1 MDEQVRP
8 QDDLFGYV
16 NGRWLAETEIPS
28 DRSSWGPFVQLADVA
43 EEQVRQIIEDLAA
56 GDRQSMSEDARKI
69 GDLYASF
76 MDTDHIERKG
86 LRPVRP
92 LLDAVAGLRGV
103 RALAAVLGE
112 FERIGGHGLFGSYV
126 STDDRNS
133 DRFLFHLGQ
142 GGLGL
147 PDESYYREEKFAEV
161 REKYVAYL
169 TTLLTRAEIP
179 DAEAA
184 ARTVLA
190 IDTKLAAG
198 HWERAETRDVQKT
211 YNLRTAEQLKELCP
225 SFDWDA
231 YVTNLGGSDETI
243 AEVCVRQPS
252 FFSHLARVLDEVPV
266 EDWRCWMHTRVL
278 RSAAAYLTEDLVETN
293 FDFYGRTLN
302 GTPELR
308 VRWKRGVALV
318 EGAIGEAVGREYVAR
333 HFPPRS
339 KALMDELVGNL
350 LAAYRQSISRLDW
363 MTDETKD
370 RAFQKLDRF

>member
-1 MDEQVRP
+1 MNPDIRP
-8 QDDLFGYV
+8 QDDLFGHV
-16 NGRWLAETEIPS
+16 NGRWLDETEIPS

-43 EEQVRQIIEDLAA
+43 EEQVHAIIEDLA
-56 GDRQSMSEDARKI
+56 GRVTRGEDVDEDGRKI
-69 GDLYASF
+69 GDLFASF
-76 MDTDHIERKG
+76 MDTAGIERKG
-86 LRPVRP
+86 LGPVRP
-92 LLDAVAGLRGV
+92 LVDAVASLRDV
-103 RALAAVLGE
+103 RDLAAFLGE

-133 DRFLFHLGQ
+133 ERYLFHLGQ

-190 IDTKLAAG
+190 IDTRLAAG

-252 FFSHLARVLDEVPV
+252 FFSHLATVLDEVPV
-266 EDWRCWMHTRVL
+266 EDWRCWV
-278 RSAAAYLTEDLVETN
+278 
-293 FDFYGRTLN
+293 
-302 GTPELR
+302 
-308 VRWKRGVALV
+308 
-318 EGAIGEAVGREYVAR
+318 
-333 HFPPRS
+333 
-339 KALMDELVGNL
+339 
-350 LAAYRQSISRLDW
+350 
-363 MTDETKD
+363 
-370 RAFQKLDRF
+370 